1 MTPANSWRVFWRA
14 APWHRPLS
22 IAGALV
28 VLLLAVP
35 WFVRE
40 PIDRAAAASLLA
52 MAGARD
58 LKFSALHADGPR
70 FVLDRISFHDQSA
83 HVALEAPQAALTLD
97 WEGTRPV
104 VVLSLMRPHVAVAV
118 DRPAALATLARGVL
132 HVPAVAQGLHLTLSE
147 ATIAFA
153 GLRALPLVVEGLS
166 GTVAE
171 TERVLTYDVRGAVLE
186 GGRRYPFTAVAG
198 LEGKTVVHR
207 WAAAALPA
215 AALGALLAPSGIEL
229 RGGLLRDPG
238 VHFSGPRSLR
248 GAARLVDATVGIDG
262 RTVDGVEG
270 TVAFDQDSFA
280 TPQLSGRF
288 GEAPV
293 SLRGE
298 IRFVDLA
305 LVRELFDH
313 IANERNLRTVRLEGV
328 ADGVVFAKYV
338 THGDQGPLAV
348 HLLDVDP
355 REPTLRF
362 DTVLAGDHIF
372 SGPER
377 TSSMADR
384 TGAVA
389 GINGDYFDMGGTSA
403 PQGLMIRD
411 GRLLHAPTELRETL
425 VVHRDKSFTFGL
437 YRFHG
442 EVRTSRGSAPIT
454 IFNDWPP
461 GDVAVVTPDFGKIP
475 ATPNV
480 TFVALAPAAR
490 PDRYRVVEVSPLT
503 HARRAAFGLAFGPL
517 VRDELPR
524 RGEEVEVHY
533 ALTPPLDDAVA
544 AVASGPLL
552 LKDGRWYEDPHAPAP
567 GERDVRWPVV
577 GVGKLPTGRLLWVAV
592 DGRWYDVSIGMTRP
606 EFAALLQRFGAT
618 DAIALDSGGSV
629 TMVSRVPGEDVA
641 TVRNHP
647 SDTGGERWVA
657 NGLFI
662 YSSATPSP
670 LADVLKSRTVG
681 AAH

>member
-40 PIDRAAAASLLA
+40 PIDRAAAASLLV

-97 WEGTRPV
+97 CEGTRPV

-166 GTVAE
+166 GTLAE
-171 TERVLTYDVRGAVLE
+171 TERVLTYDVRGAV
-186 GGRRYPFTAVAG
+186 

-313 IANERNLRTVRLEGV
+313 IANE
-328 ADGVVFAKYV
+328 
-338 THGDQGPLAV
+338 
-348 HLLDVDP
+348 
-355 REPTLRF
+355 
-362 DTVLAGDHIF
+362 
-372 SGPER
+372 
-377 TSSMADR
+377 
-384 TGAVA
+384 
-389 GINGDYFDMGGTSA
+389 
-403 PQGLMIRD
+403 
-411 GRLLHAPTELRETL
+411 
-425 VVHRDKSFTFGL
+425 
-437 YRFHG
+437 
-442 EVRTSRGSAPIT
+442 
-454 IFNDWPP
+454 
-461 GDVAVVTPDFGKIP
+461 
-475 ATPNV
+475 
-480 TFVALAPAAR
+480 
-490 PDRYRVVEVSPLT
+490 
-503 HARRAAFGLAFGPL
+503 
-517 VRDELPR
+517 
-524 RGEEVEVHY
+524 
-533 ALTPPLDDAVA
+533 
-544 AVASGPLL
+544 
-552 LKDGRWYEDPHAPAP
+552 
-567 GERDVRWPVV
+567 
-577 GVGKLPTGRLLWVAV
+577 
-592 DGRWYDVSIGMTRP
+592 
-606 EFAALLQRFGAT
+606 
-618 DAIALDSGGSV
+618 
-629 TMVSRVPGEDVA
+629 
-641 TVRNHP
+641 
-647 SDTGGERWVA
+647 
-657 NGLFI
+657 
-662 YSSATPSP
+662 
-670 LADVLKSRTVG
+670 
-681 AAH
+681 